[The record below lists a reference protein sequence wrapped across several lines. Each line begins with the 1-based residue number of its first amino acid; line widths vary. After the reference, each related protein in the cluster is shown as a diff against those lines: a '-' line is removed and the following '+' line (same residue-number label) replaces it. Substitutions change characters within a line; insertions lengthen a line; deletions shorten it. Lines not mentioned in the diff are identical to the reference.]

1 MIVTTH
7 VPAFVAF
14 KVPLEILQ
22 PAPPGV
28 DTVYVIAP
36 VPEPPAKFRLI
47 PLPAVPDVG
56 DVNEPCVG
64 TAFEKVNVNVSVSD
78 R

>member
-1 MIVTTH
+1 MVTTH

-14 KVPLEILQ
+14 NVPLEMLHA
-22 PAPPGV
+22 APPGV

-36 VPEPPAKFRLI
+36 VPDPPAKFRLI

-56 DVNEPCVG
+56 DVNEPCEG
-64 TAFEKVNVNVSVSD
+64 TAFENDSVNVAVSD